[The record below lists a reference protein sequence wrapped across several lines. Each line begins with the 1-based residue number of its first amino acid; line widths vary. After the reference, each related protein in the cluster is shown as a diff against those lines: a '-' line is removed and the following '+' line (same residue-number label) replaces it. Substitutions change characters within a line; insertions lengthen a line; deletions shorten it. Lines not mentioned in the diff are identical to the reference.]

1 MGAKITPPFA
11 IGLCVVAM
19 TGCASWGGPPEDLLT
34 RVPVVEVG
42 KSEPADKHYVLFIPA
57 GKPIPVHFTVTGPLF
72 LKPGAATGQVQLTQS
87 LYIYKEWSS
96 LDGRNWTHQAF
107 EGGVS
112 LGLAPKGG
120 LVDVHV
126 SRTN

>member
-1 MGAKITPPFA
+1 MAAKFLSA
-11 IGLCVVAM
+11 LVVGLVVVASI
-19 TGCASWGGPPEDLLT
+19 GCASWGGPPEDLLK

-42 KSEPADKHYVLFIPA
+42 KPEPADKRYVLYIPA
-57 GKPIPVHFTVTGPLF
+57 GKLIPVHFTVKGPLF
-72 LKPGAATGQVQLTQS
+72 LKPGEATGQVQLTQS

-112 LGLAPKGG
+112 LGLAPTGG

-126 SRTN
+126 SRIN

>member
-1 MGAKITPPFA
+1 MTARFSSSFV

-19 TGCASWGGPPEDLLT
+19 TGCASWGGPPDDVLK

-42 KSEPADKHYVLFIPA
+42 KPEPADKRYVLYIPA
-57 GKPIPVHFTVTGPLF
+57 GKPIPMYLTVKGPLF
-72 LKPGAATGQVQLTQS
+72 VKPGEATAQVQLTQS

-96 LDGRNWTHQAF
+96 LDGIHWSHQAF

-126 SRTN
+126 KRVN

>member
-1 MGAKITPPFA
+1 MVRCLFMMTA
-11 IGLCVVAM
+11 GLLLTTV
-19 TGCASWGGPPEDLLT
+19 GCASWGGPPADLLQ
-34 RVPVVEVG
+34 RLPVVEVG
-42 KSEPADKHYVLFIPA
+42 KTEPVDKPFVLYIPK
-57 GKPIPVHFTVTGPLF
+57 GRSIPMYLTVKGPLF
-72 LKPGAATGQVQLTQS
+72 VKPGEATAQVQLTQS

-96 LDGRNWTHQAF
+96 LDGKHWTHQAF

-126 SRTN
+126 MRTD

>member
-1 MGAKITPPFA
+1 MAEKFMSTFVA
-11 IGLCVVAM
+11 GLVVVTI
-19 TGCASWGGPPEDLLT
+19 TGCASWGGPPEDLLKQ
-34 RVPVVEVG
+34 VPLVEVG
-42 KSEPADKHYVLFIPA
+42 KPEPADKHYVLYLPA
-57 GKPIPVHFTVTGPLF
+57 GKLIPVHFTVKGPLF
-72 LKPGAATGQVQLTQS
+72 LKPGEATGQVQLTQS

-96 LDGRNWTHQAF
+96 LDGRNWTYQAF

-126 SRTN
+126 NRTN

>member
-1 MGAKITPPFA
+1 MFVTSTSSFV
-11 IGLCVVAM
+11 IGLCIVAM
-19 TGCASWGGPPEDLLT
+19 TGCASWGGPPDDLLK

-42 KSEPADKHYVLFIPA
+42 KPEPADKHFVLYIPA
-57 GKPIPVHFTVTGPLF
+57 GKLIPMYLTVKGPLF
-72 LKPGAATGQVQLTQS
+72 VKPGEATTQVQLTQS
-87 LYIYKEWSS
+87 LYIYQEWSS
-96 LDGRNWTHQAF
+96 LDGINWSHQAF

-126 SRTN
+126 KRTN

>member
-1 MGAKITPPFA
+1 MTVTFTSSLVFS
-11 IGLCVVAM
+11 LCVVAM
-19 TGCASWGGPPEDLLT
+19 AGCVSWGGPPDDLLK
-34 RVPVVEVG
+34 RVPMLEVG
-42 KSEPADKHYVLFIPA
+42 KPEPADKHYVLYIPA
-57 GKPIPVHFTVTGPLF
+57 GKPIPMYFTVKGPLF
-72 LKPGAATGQVQLTQS
+72 VKPGEATAQVQLTQS

-96 LDGRNWTHQAF
+96 LDGINWRHQAF

-126 SRTN
+126 KRAN

>member
-1 MGAKITPPFA
+1 MTVTLTSSLVLS
-11 IGLCVVAM
+11 LCVVTM
-19 TGCASWGGPPEDLLT
+19 TGCASWGGPPDDLLK

-42 KSEPADKHYVLFIPA
+42 KSEPADKHYVLYIPA
-57 GKPIPVHFTVTGPLF
+57 GKPIRMYLTVKGPLF
-72 LKPGAATGQVQLTQS
+72 VKPGEATAQVQLTQS

-96 LDGRNWTHQAF
+96 LDGIHWSHQAF

-126 SRTN
+126 KRIN